1 MLHID
6 WQQPWFAPWANNG
19 KEVLHA
25 WLEQGALPPALN
37 QTLLANKP
45 QTAANLAGHASH
57 ASHDFTGQPGQ
68 PGLLVQQTAAKLE
81 WEFVAHDA
89 LPPGA
94 AYEAFIHAHQQIPT
108 RNNAHDFFNGL
119 CWLRFPKTKRR
130 LNQLQAQA
138 IEQNGIQ
145 AQRGPLRD
153 AITLMDENAVLL
165 FAPETVWRALRNK
178 DWPSLF
184 LTHRSDWQ
192 RCRMVI
198 FGHALLE
205 KLLTPYKGITGHV
218 LCLPLPDKLLRRDA
232 STEMPHAQQLIRDAD
247 TDDWLSE
254 QVSADFLQTKPFT
267 PLPMLG
273 VPGWWP
279 DNENPE
285 FYADKNVFRD

>member
-1 MLHID
+1 LLHID

-19 KEVLHA
+19 KEVLQA

-37 QTLLANKP
+37 QTRQAI
-45 QTAANLAGHASH
+45 QAHSAVSHSNLASQDLSSQKAM
-57 ASHDFTGQPGQ
+57 
-68 PGLLVQQTAAKLE
+68 LVEQSGAKRE

-130 LNQLQAQA
+130 MNQLQAQA

-165 FAPETVWRALRNK
+165 LAPETVWQALQSK

-184 LTHRSDWQ
+184 VTHRSNWQ
-192 RCRMVI
+192 SCQLLI

-205 KLLTPYKGITGHV
+205 KLLAPYKGITGHV
-218 LCLPLPDKLLRRDA
+218 LCLPLPD
-232 STEMPHAQQLIRDAD
+232 QLISNAV
-247 TDDWLSE
+247 TDEWLSN
-254 QVSADFLQTKPFT
+254 QVSADFLRTKPFT

>member
-1 MLHID
+1 MSHWLGAWPEALVLLHID
-6 WQQPWFAPWANNG
+6 WQQPWFAPWADDG
-19 KEVLHA
+19 KEVLQA
-25 WLEQGALPPALN
+25 WLEQGDLPQALN
-37 QTLLANKP
+37 QSWQANKP
-45 QTAANLAGHASH
+45 QSATSLANLA
-57 ASHDFTGQPGQ
+57 SHDASRQQ
-68 PGLLVQQTAAKLE
+68 GLRFEHNEAKRE
-81 WEFVAHDA
+81 WDFVAHDA

-165 FAPETVWRALRNK
+165 LAPETVWQALQSK
-178 DWPSLF
+178 DWTSLF
-184 LTHRSDWQ
+184 VTHRSNWQ
-192 RCRMVI
+192 SCQLLI

-218 LCLPLPDKLLRRDA
+218 LCLPLPDQLLSNA
-232 STEMPHAQQLIRDAD
+232 V
-247 TDDWLSE
+247 TDDWLSN
-254 QVSADFLQTKPFT
+254 QVSADFLRTKPFT

-273 VPGWWP
+273 VPGWWA